1 MKHTSAGSGCVKRCK
16 NGWETVGQQCF
27 YWSNSIESW
36 DNAEQRCTHK
46 GANLASVPSQSIN
59 LYILRKWNERGMKGN
74 DALWIGGTDKVQEGV
89 WKWSDGGVLNFTYW
103 GRGGRNPTGQ
113 GDCLQYFRE
122 EWWDWKCHEKYHF
135 ACSQRI
141 CSGEKMPDH

>member
-1 MKHTSAGSGCVKRCK
+1 
-16 NGWETVGQQCF
+16 
-27 YWSNSIESW
+27 
-36 DNAEQRCTHK
+36 
-46 GANLASVPSQSIN
+46 
-59 LYILRKWNERGMKGN
+59 MKGN

-122 EWWDWKCHEKYHF
+122 EWWDRKCHEKYHF

-141 CSGEKMPDH
+141 CSGEKKY